1 MAIKDA
7 NKALLK
13 LDTSDKTGSS
23 LAAFTTLTSA
33 SLDTSSEVHSARHM
47 SSTTP
52 EYFQTYTDWTLSA
65 EGLWDTDNTVLQP
78 GIGSELAFELFPEGT
93 GSKYSG
99 SGIITAWSITGQMDN
114 AVQISFSMQG
124 NSDLAYGPDE

>member
-13 LDTSDKTGSS
+13 LDTVDDTAAN
-23 LAAFTTLTSA
+23 LASFTTLTSA
-33 SLDTSSEVHSARHM
+33 TLDTSSEVHSARHM
-47 SSTTP
+47 TSTTP

-65 EGLWDTDNTVLQP
+65 EGLWDTDNTALQP
-78 GIGSELAFELFPEGT
+78 GIGSSLAFELYPEGT

-99 SGIITAWSITGQMDN
+99 SGIITAWSVSGQMDN

-124 NSDLAYGPDE
+124 NSDLSYA